1 MNICDCH
8 AHIGEFFDQING
20 KHVSYSSAGLARCM
34 GDASVDV
41 AIVSNIS
48 AIGDPVGANLELAA
62 WAEAYPQL
70 VPLAWVTPGVTD
82 VSEVRRLFGMG
93 FRGMKLHPTAGGYQ
107 ADSAGVDSYL
117 RICGEEGKPAL
128 FHCAADKYSAP
139 ELYRS
144 VAERNPDVQ
153 IILAHMNLFGPA
165 EAAIGVAE
173 AYPNVCLDTSWA
185 RPGDVEN
192 AISRIGAERV
202 LWGTDAPL
210 GGDRHYDRDR
220 VRAALKSRL
229 GKEELEA
236 VMWGNAER
244 LFAL

>member
-117 RICGEEGKPAL
+117 RICGERG
-128 FHCAADKYSAP
+128 
-139 ELYRS
+139 
-144 VAERNPDVQ
+144 
-153 IILAHMNLFGPA
+153 
-165 EAAIGVAE
+165 
-173 AYPNVCLDTSWA
+173 
-185 RPGDVEN
+185 
-192 AISRIGAERV
+192 
-202 LWGTDAPL
+202 
-210 GGDRHYDRDR
+210 
-220 VRAALKSRL
+220 SRL
-229 GKEELEA
+229 CSTVLLTSIQLLSFTEVLPSGIPMCKSYLPT
-236 VMWGNAER
+236 
-244 LFAL
+244 